1 MDYRNAFAIS
11 ASGMT
16 VEKTRLDTTA
26 VNLANVHSTRGPDGK
41 LFRPL
46 TVKVGEAGASFAAG
60 FTQLQGATLRG
71 ATLRGA
77 EVVRIEEANVAP
89 RMVYEPGNPD
99 ADAKG
104 YVSMPGVNQVTE
116 MVNLASALRAY
127 EANVVAM
134 NAAKTMALKALDLGG
149 PQ

>member
-11 ASGMT
+11 ATGMT

-26 VNLANVHSTRGPDGK
+26 VNLANVHSTRGADGK

-46 TVKVGEAGASFAAG
+46 TVKVTETNTNFAAG
-60 FTQLQGATLRG
+60 FEQLRG
-71 ATLRGA
+71 APLRGA
-77 EVVRIEEANVAP
+77 QVASIEESNVAP
-89 RMVYEPGNPD
+89 RKVYEPGHPD

-134 NAAKTMALKALDLGG
+134 NAAKTMAMKALELGG
-149 PQ
+149 AQ

>member
-60 FTQLQGATLRG
+60 FTQLQGA
-71 ATLRGA
+71 ALRGA

-104 YVSMPGVNQVTE
+104 YVAMPGVNQVTE

>member
-60 FTQLQGATLRG
+60 FTQLQGAV
-71 ATLRGA
+71 LRGA

-99 ADAKG
+99 ADTKG
-104 YVSMPGVNQVTE
+104 YVAMPGVNQVTE